1 MNKISFMEI
10 IKEERKSCSFLK
22 KNKNLLLMF
31 YLYEKDKSFW
41 DYIIELISLRSFPE
55 KDLLMMEKDWQKIQ
69 RKVMD

>member
-1 MNKISFMEI
+1 MEI

-41 DYIIELISLRSFPE
+41 DYIIELISLRNFPE